1 MGCGGRARGP
11 GLTSDL
17 TEDEGRVG
25 SLLRTSVPRSSGPSG
40 YDGHLALGGSV
51 WPGRS
56 CRQAVLTGRT
66 GGGVPGRGLGAGRAL
81 LVWVPASGGDPAR
94 LTQLETRHCERQ
106 TGPPPPTRPSPAA
119 GPRAPTRPAA
129 GGACHRPS
137 QRAREAP
144 PPHSRRPTPVTEGR
158 RVTSGT
164 SGTLR
169 GRPPWGPGRRG
180 RLASPPGCVRAA
192 PWPKRWLEL
201 DAMPRSWNAEGWG
214 PQKSHR

>member
-1 MGCGGRARGP
+1 MGTWRWA
-11 GLTSDL
+11 
-17 TEDEGRVG
+17 
-25 SLLRTSVPRSSGPSG
+25 GPSG
-40 YDGHLALGGSV
+40 PAG
-51 WPGRS
+51 
-56 CRQAVLTGRT
+56 AVARRCSRRT

-144 PPHSRRPTPVTEGR
+144 PPHSRRPSPRAEG
-158 RVTSGT
+158 SP
-164 SGTLR
+164 R
-169 GRPPWGPGRRG
+169 GPAAHCVAGRRG
-180 RLASPPGCVRAA
+180 ARGGVDGWRHLPAACGRHRVWHWTQCHVLGTRRAGDHRKATASQRQPVWTVGLRRATVRQ
-192 PWPKRWLEL
+192 P
-201 DAMPRSWNAEGWG
+201 SVG
-214 PQKSHR
+214 PFHGQT

>member
-66 GGGVPGRGLGAGRAL
+66 GGGVPRRGLGAGRAL
-81 LVWVPASGGDPAR
+81 LVWVPASSGDPAR
-94 LTQLETRHCERQ
+94 LTQLETRHCERH
-106 TGPPPPTRPSPAA
+106 TDGSSSSNAAVTRGWTPSSHAA
-119 GPRAPTRPAA
+119 R
-129 GGACHRPS
+129 C
-137 QRAREAP
+137 
-144 PPHSRRPTPVTEGR
+144 
-158 RVTSGT
+158 
-164 SGTLR
+164 
-169 GRPPWGPGRRG
+169 RG
-180 RLASPPGCVRAA
+180 RLSPPK
-192 PWPKRWLEL
+192 P
-201 DAMPRSWNAEGWG
+201 EG
-214 PQKSHR
+214 P